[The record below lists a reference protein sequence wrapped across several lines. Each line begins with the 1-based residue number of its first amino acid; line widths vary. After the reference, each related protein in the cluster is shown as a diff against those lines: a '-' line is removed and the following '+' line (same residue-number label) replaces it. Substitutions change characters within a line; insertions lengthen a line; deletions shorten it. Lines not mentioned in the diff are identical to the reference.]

1 MGKARLSDADLGPN
15 MLKNGGFE
23 QAYGNA
29 PHAECPP
36 GKKKGFPYGWH
47 GQSKVLDTDVM
58 DTVATAPHSGR
69 SAARMR
75 GVGENAYFLQP
86 SASLGQ
92 PGGLYLCEA
101 WAKNSSSSADTRVYM
116 EIRWYGKEGWMW
128 GKSYFKAPL
137 QEKGKWSRI
146 EVVAEPPEGALRMA
160 FFLMADNLGPDDE
173 VLFDDA
179 MVRRIK
185 DK

>member
-15 MLKNGGFE
+15 MLKNGDFE
-23 QAYGNA
+23 KVYSEGS
-29 PHAECPP
+29 AEP
-36 GKKKGFPYGWH
+36 GTKKEGFPSNWYGRP
-47 GQSKVLDTDVM
+47 KVEGM
-58 DTVATAPHSGR
+58 GIMGTVDTAPHGGL
-69 SAARMR
+69 SAGRMR